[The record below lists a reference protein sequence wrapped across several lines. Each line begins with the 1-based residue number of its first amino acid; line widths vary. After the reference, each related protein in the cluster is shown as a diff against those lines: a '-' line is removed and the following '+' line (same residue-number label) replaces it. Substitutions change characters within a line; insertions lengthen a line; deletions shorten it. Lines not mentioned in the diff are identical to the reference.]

1 MKLFR
6 DPQKEPDYLAVLKNG
21 TWVKVRGNV
30 QVDRF
35 SGELTMLADDLMVGR
50 RPAREDTYEGPLKR
64 VELHAHTTMSAMDGM
79 IDPAELVKTA
89 VKWGHK
95 AVAITDHGV
104 VQAFPAASN
113 VKVPEDFRVIY
124 GCELFLVDDGA
135 AVIQRP
141 PEGVPLGD
149 AEFVVLDIETTGFS
163 PIGDDIIELGAVR
176 FRGGEVLDTFQ
187 SFVRPTKP
195 VPPEVQ
201 KLTNITPDM
210 LEGAP
215 EPEEALRA
223 FFDFVGDAIVVAHN
237 AQFDYSFLR
246 YHRQKY
252 LGEEFANPVL
262 DTLTLARAVLPHM
275 RSHSLAALTKELQVP
290 LVDHHRADADAKTA
304 AMVLAKLLERVNG
317 IATVADLNSLSQD
330 INAEQLRPHHATCL
344 VKTQAG
350 MKNLYKLISLS
361 HIEYFNRTPRVPRSV
376 LEKHREGL
384 LIGSATYGGHLFD
397 ALLRGVPDEELEQLA
412 SWYDYLEI
420 LPRDCLAFL
429 LESGQVNSE
438 EQLLSL
444 NRRIYELGKKLGKPV
459 CAVSDAHFLDPTSR
473 SSAAS

>member
-1 MKLFR
+1 M
-6 DPQKEPDYLAVLKNG
+6 
-21 TWVKVRGNV
+21 KVRGNV

-215 EPEEALRA
+215 EPEEALAR
-223 FFDFVGDAIVVAHN
+223 VLRLRGRRHRRG
-237 AQFDYSFLR
+237 AQ
-246 YHRQKY
+246 
-252 LGEEFANPVL
+252 
-262 DTLTLARAVLPHM
+262 RAVRLLVPALPPAEVPGRGVRQPGARHADAGPARCCPTCGATAWR
-275 RSHSLAALTKELQVP
+275 RSPRSCRCP

-304 AMVLAKLLERVNG
+304 AMVLVKLLER
-317 IATVADLNSLSQD
+317 ARRHRHRRRP
-330 INAEQLRPHHATCL
+330 EQP
-344 VKTQAG
+344 
-350 MKNLYKLISLS
+350 
-361 HIEYFNRTPRVPRSV
+361 EP
-376 LEKHREGL
+376 
-384 LIGSATYGGHLFD
+384 GHQRR
-397 ALLRGVPDEELEQLA
+397 AAPA
-412 SWYDYLEI
+412 P
-420 LPRDCLAFL
+420 PRD
-429 LESGQVNSE
+429 
-438 EQLLSL
+438 LSW
-444 NRRIYELGKKLGKPV
+444 
-459 CAVSDAHFLDPTSR
+459 
-473 SSAAS
+473 